1 MLKKDIVKIIVVILA
16 FLILASIILL
26 YIYGKNTD
34 DKQAI
39 MDILEIKD
47 GETFKLIYVKPS
59 FELQT
64 NDGSYY
70 EIKFEISLYDYKNNN
85 LNYSEEP
92 YTELLECSYKEL
104 KDENTYMCIR
114 RISNLYNEE
123 LYDKIRSLNI
133 GIQLFK

>member
-1 MLKKDIVKIIVVILA
+1 MVKKDIVKIMVVILV
-16 FLILASIILL
+16 FLILVSIILL
-26 YIYGKNTD
+26 YIYEKNTD

-39 MDILEIKD
+39 MDILEIKNS
-47 GETFKLIYVKPS
+47 ETFKLIEVRRS
-59 FELQT
+59 FELQS

-70 EIKFEISLYDYKNNN
+70 EIKFEISAYDYENNK

-123 LYDKIRSLNI
+123 LYNKIRSLNI

>member
-1 MLKKDIVKIIVVILA
+1 MVKKDIVKIMVVILV
-16 FLILASIILL
+16 FLILVSIILL
-26 YIYGKNTD
+26 YIYEKNTD

-39 MDILEIKD
+39 MDILEIKNS
-47 GETFKLIYVKPS
+47 ETFKLIEVRRS
-59 FELQT
+59 FELQS

-70 EIKFEISLYDYKNNN
+70 EIKFEISAYDYENNK

-114 RISNLYNEE
+114 RISNT
-123 LYDKIRSLNI
+123 KR
-133 GIQLFK
+133 

>member
-1 MLKKDIVKIIVVILA
+1 MVKKDIVKIMVVILV
-16 FLILASIILL
+16 FLILVSIILL
-26 YIYGKNTD
+26 YIYEKNTD

-39 MDILEIKD
+39 MDILEIKNS
-47 GETFKLIYVKPS
+47 ETFKLIEVRRS
-59 FELQT
+59 FELQS

-70 EIKFEISLYDYKNNN
+70 EIKFEISAYDYENNK

-123 LYDKIRSLNI
+123 LYNKIRSLNI
-133 GIQLFK
+133 EIQLFK

>member
-1 MLKKDIVKIIVVILA
+1 MVKKDIVKIMVVILV
-16 FLILASIILL
+16 FLILVSIILL
-26 YIYGKNTD
+26 YIYEKNTD

-39 MDILEIKD
+39 MDILEIKNS
-47 GETFKLIYVKPS
+47 ETFKLIDVRRT
-59 FELQT
+59 FELQS

-70 EIKFEISLYDYKNNN
+70 EIKFEISAYDYENNK

-123 LYDKIRSLNI
+123 LYNKIRSLNI

>member
-26 YIYGKNTD
+26 YIYEKNTD

-47 GETFKLIYVKPS
+47 AETFKLIYVKPS

-85 LNYSEEP
+85 LIYSEEP

>member
-1 MLKKDIVKIIVVILA
+1 MVKKDIVKIIVVILV
-16 FLILASIILL
+16 FLILVSIILL
-26 YIYGKNTD
+26 YIYEKNTD

-39 MDILEIKD
+39 MDILEIKNS
-47 GETFKLIYVKPS
+47 ETFKLIDVRRS
-59 FELQT
+59 FELQS

-70 EIKFEISLYDYKNNN
+70 EIKFEISAYDYENNK

-123 LYDKIRSLNI
+123 LYNKIRSLNI

>member
-16 FLILASIILL
+16 CIILASIILL
-26 YIYGKNTD
+26 YIYEKNTD

-47 GETFKLIYVKPS
+47 AGTFKLIYVKPS

>member
-1 MLKKDIVKIIVVILA
+1 MVKKDIVKIIVVILV
-16 FLILASIILL
+16 FLILVSIILL
-26 YIYGKNTD
+26 YIYEKNTD

-39 MDILEIKD
+39 MDILEIKNS
-47 GETFKLIYVKPS
+47 ETFKLIEVRRS
-59 FELQT
+59 FELQS

-70 EIKFEISLYDYKNNN
+70 EIKFEISAYDYENNK

-123 LYDKIRSLNI
+123 LYNKIRSLNI

>member
-1 MLKKDIVKIIVVILA
+1 MVKKEIVKIMVVILV
-16 FLILASIILL
+16 FLILVSIILL
-26 YIYGKNTD
+26 YIYEKNTD

-39 MDILEIKD
+39 MDILEIKNS
-47 GETFKLIYVKPS
+47 ETFKLIDVRRS
-59 FELQT
+59 FELQS

-70 EIKFEISLYDYKNNN
+70 EIKFEISAYDYENNK

-123 LYDKIRSLNI
+123 LYNKIRSLNI

>member
-1 MLKKDIVKIIVVILA
+1 MVKKDIVKIIVVILV
-16 FLILASIILL
+16 FLILVSIILL
-26 YIYGKNTD
+26 YIYEKNTD

-39 MDILEIKD
+39 MDILEIKNS
-47 GETFKLIYVKPS
+47 ETFKLIDVRRS
-59 FELQT
+59 FELQS

-70 EIKFEISLYDYKNNN
+70 EIKFEISAYDYENNK
-85 LNYSEEP
+85 LNYSEEA

-123 LYDKIRSLNI
+123 LYNKIRSLNI

>member
-1 MLKKDIVKIIVVILA
+1 MVKKDIVKIMVVILV
-16 FLILASIILL
+16 FLILVSIILL
-26 YIYGKNTD
+26 YIYEKNID

-39 MDILEIKD
+39 MDILEIKNS
-47 GETFKLIYVKPS
+47 ETFKLIEVRRS
-59 FELQT
+59 FELQS

-70 EIKFEISLYDYKNNN
+70 EIKFEISAYDYENNK

-123 LYDKIRSLNI
+123 LYNKIRSLNI

>member
-1 MLKKDIVKIIVVILA
+1 MVKKDIVKIMVVILV

-26 YIYGKNTD
+26 YIYEKNTD

-39 MDILEIKD
+39 MDILEIKNS
-47 GETFKLIYVKPS
+47 ETFKLIEVRRS
-59 FELQT
+59 FELQS

-70 EIKFEISLYDYKNNN
+70 EIKFEISAYDYENNK

-123 LYDKIRSLNI
+123 LYNKIRSLNI
-133 GIQLFK
+133 EIQLFK

>member
-1 MLKKDIVKIIVVILA
+1 MVKKDIVKIMVVILV
-16 FLILASIILL
+16 FLILVSIILL
-26 YIYGKNTD
+26 YIYEKNTD

-39 MDILEIKD
+39 MDILEIKNS
-47 GETFKLIYVKPS
+47 ETFKLIDVRRS
-59 FELQT
+59 FELQS

-70 EIKFEISLYDYKNNN
+70 EIKFEISAYDYENNK

-123 LYDKIRSLNI
+123 LYNKIRSLNI

>member
-1 MLKKDIVKIIVVILA
+1 MVVILV
-16 FLILASIILL
+16 FLILVSIILL
-26 YIYGKNTD
+26 YIYEKNTD

-39 MDILEIKD
+39 MDILEIKNS
-47 GETFKLIYVKPS
+47 ETFKLIEVRRS
-59 FELQT
+59 FELQS

-70 EIKFEISLYDYKNNN
+70 EIKFEISAYDYENNK

-123 LYDKIRSLNI
+123 LYNKIRSLNI
-133 GIQLFK
+133 EIQLFK

>member
-1 MLKKDIVKIIVVILA
+1 MVKKDIVKIMVVILV
-16 FLILASIILL
+16 FLILVSIILL
-26 YIYGKNTD
+26 YIYEKNTD

-39 MDILEIKD
+39 MDILEIKNS
-47 GETFKLIYVKPS
+47 ETFKLIDVRRS
-59 FELQT
+59 FELQS

-70 EIKFEISLYDYKNNN
+70 EIKFEISAYDYENNK

-123 LYDKIRSLNI
+123 LYNKIRS
-133 GIQLFK
+133 